1 MSLFRKNLVICL
13 VFVFMLGFLSHGNT
27 SVDELTEKLLQANKV
42 SERINLCRL
51 KGPDNL
57 LSQYTN
63 QVDLASKGQLNLNI
77 KLCADRTKMVA
88 RLASSDGYKNH
99 MFVSSIR
106 IDEGSHT
113 FRPFLRAP
121 LFNGIIHSSPNQNL
135 VIDWASSGS
144 TIKPHKEC
152 HKHLS
157 QISHG
162 KRNDG
167 HSEPQLIAD
176 IEALFIK
183 DHTQVVKLFTPAE
196 DSSALLACGLEFYSS
211 FDACNLCLDD
221 LIEFRK
227 SHQKGQRSISC
238 AIRDSLKDRFK
249 GKKEDAFVLLY
260 HAHYPYK
267 DATYHGEDEKSYW
280 GNFQYSYRPSPR
292 VDTFLN
298 RAFEDT
304 HTLVPHHHSVPL
316 RKDIMLSHI
325 HQLSGKESNYD
336 RNKSSFVFS

>member
-1 MSLFRKNLVICL
+1 
-13 VFVFMLGFLSHGNT
+13 MLSFLSQGNAT
-27 SVDELTEKLLQANKV
+27 VDELTEKLPQATTV

-51 KGPDNL
+51 KEPDNL

-63 QVDLASKGQLNLNI
+63 QVDLASKGRLALNT
-77 KLCADRTKMVA
+77 KLCAERTKMVA
-88 RLASSDGYKNH
+88 TLASSDGYKNH

-106 IDEGSHT
+106 VDEGSHT
-113 FRPFLRAP
+113 FRPFLRTP
-121 LFNGIIHSSPNQNL
+121 LFNGIIHSLADRNL
-135 VIDWASSGS
+135 VIDWASNGS
-144 TIKPHKEC
+144 TINPHKEC

-162 KRNDG
+162 KRNGG

-183 DHTQVVKLFTPAE
+183 DHTQIVKLFTPTE
-196 DSSALLACGLEFYSS
+196 DSPALLACGLEFYSS

-227 SHQKGQRSISC
+227 SHQNGQKSISY
-238 AIRDSLKDRFK
+238 AIRGSLKDRFK

-260 HAHYPYK
+260 QAHHPYRES
-267 DATYHGEDEKSYW
+267 TYYGEDEKSYW
-280 GNFQYSYRPSPR
+280 GSFKYSYRPSPR

-298 RAFEDT
+298 GDFEDT
-304 HTLVPHHHSVPL
+304 HTLVPHQHSVLL
-316 RKDIMLSHI
+316 RKDIVLSHI
-325 HQLSGKESNYD
+325 HQLSGKKSDYD
-336 RNKSSFVFS
+336 KNKSSFIFS